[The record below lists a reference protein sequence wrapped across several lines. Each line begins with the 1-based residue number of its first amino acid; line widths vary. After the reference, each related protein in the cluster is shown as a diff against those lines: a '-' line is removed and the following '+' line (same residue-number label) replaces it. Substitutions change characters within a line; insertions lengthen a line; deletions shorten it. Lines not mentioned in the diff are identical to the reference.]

1 MKEIMPRVVIPD
13 DFPSILSGTE
23 ALNRLRQWAEVQI
36 YTEKASSE
44 EELQQRLQGAGVV
57 INIRAYS
64 KFNDPLFQVC
74 PDLKLISV
82 LGIGTD
88 NIDLAAASRAGIKV
102 CNTPGYSAVSVA
114 EHALT
119 LMLAAARKMPAHE
132 QELRAGRWTRLPMIQ
147 LHGKTLGIVGFGSI
161 GRQLASLAQGIGMQ
175 VRAWTLHPSME
186 RAAKSGIEFVEL
198 DQLLAQSDVISI
210 HIRASEETRG
220 LISREALAK
229 VKPSCI
235 LVNTARASIVDTP
248 AMIDCLRTG
257 KLAAAALDVFDQE
270 PLPPTDSL
278 LSLANV
284 VLSPHNAGMTPEA
297 VEKGNQMAVDNV
309 IAFLQGRTTNLVND

>member
-1 MKEIMPRVVIPD
+1 V
-13 DFPSILSGTE
+13 
-23 ALNRLRQWAEVQI
+23 A
-36 YTEKASSE
+36 
-44 EELQQRLQGAGVV
+44 

-64 KFNDPLFQVC
+64 KFNEPLFQAC

-88 NIDLAAASRAGIKV
+88 NIDLAAASRAGIQV

-114 EHALT
+114 EHTLS
-119 LMLAAARKMPAHE
+119 LMLAAARKIPGHE

-161 GRQLASLAQGIGMQ
+161 GRQLASLARGIGMQ
-175 VRAWTLHPSME
+175 VRAWTFHPTLE
-186 RAAKSGIEFVEL
+186 RAAQSGVEFVEL
-198 DQLLAQSDVISI
+198 ELLLAQSDVISI
-210 HIRASEETRG
+210 NIRASEKTRG
-220 LISREALAK
+220 LISREALGK

-248 AMIDCLRTG
+248 ALIDCLRTG

-270 PLPPTDSL
+270 PLPPTDPL
-278 LSLANV
+278 LSLPNV
-284 VLSPHNAGMTPEA
+284 ILSPHNSGMTPEA
-297 VEKGNQMAVDNV
+297 IEKGNQMVVDNV
-309 IAFLQGRTTNLVND
+309 IAFLQGRPINLVNN

>member
-1 MKEIMPRVVIPD
+1 MTVVVIPD

-23 ALNRLRQWAEVQI
+23 ALNRLRSWAEVRI
-36 YTEKASSE
+36 YTEKASSA
-44 EELQQRLQGAGVV
+44 EELRQRLKGASVA

-64 KFNDPLFQVC
+64 KFDDSLFQAC

-88 NIDLAAASRAGIKV
+88 NIDLAAASRAGVQV

-119 LMLAAARKMPAHE
+119 LMLASARKIPAHE

-147 LHGKTLGIVGFGSI
+147 LYGKTLGIVGLGSI
-161 GRQLASLAQGIGMQ
+161 GRQLAFLARGIGMQ
-175 VRAWTLHPSME
+175 VRAWTFHPSAE
-186 RAAKSGIEFVEL
+186 RAAQSGVEFVEL
-198 DQLLAQSDVISI
+198 DFLLAQSDVISI
-210 HIRASEETRG
+210 HIRASERTRG
-220 LISREALAK
+220 LISREALAR

-248 AMIDCLRTG
+248 ALIDCLRTG
-257 KLAAAALDVFDQE
+257 KLAAAALDVYDQE
-270 PLPPTDSL
+270 PLPPTDPL
-278 LSLANV
+278 LSLPNV
-284 VLSPHNAGMTPEA
+284 VLSPHNSGMTPEA
-297 VEKGNQMAVDNV
+297 IEKGNQMVVDNV
-309 IAFLQGRTTNLVND
+309 IAFLQGRPIHLVNEDR

>member
-1 MKEIMPRVVIPD
+1 MPRVVIPD

-23 ALNRLRQWAEVQI
+23 ALNQLRQLAEVQI
-36 YTEKASSE
+36 YTEKASSP
-44 EELQQRLQGAGVV
+44 EELRERLQGAEVV

-64 KFNDPLFQVC
+64 KFNESLLQAC

-88 NIDLAAASRAGIKV
+88 NIDLPAASRAGIKV

-114 EHALT
+114 EHTLT
-119 LMLAAARKMPAHE
+119 LMLAAARKIPAHD

-147 LHGKTLGIVGFGSI
+147 LHGKILGILGFGNI
-161 GRQLASLAQGIGMQ
+161 GRQLGLLAKGIGMK
-175 VRAWTLHPSME
+175 VWAWTLNPSPE
-186 RAAKSGIEFVEL
+186 RAAESGIQFVEF
-198 DQLLAQSDVISI
+198 DQLLSQSDVISI
-210 HIRASEETRG
+210 TIQASEKTRG

-235 LVNTARASIVDTP
+235 LVNTARASIVDTSTL
-248 AMIDCLRTG
+248 IEFLRTG
-257 KLAAAALDVFDQE
+257 KIAAAALDVYDQE
-270 PLPPTDSL
+270 PLPPTDPL

-297 VEKGNQMAVDNV
+297 IEKGNQMVVDNV
-309 IAFLQGRTTNLVND
+309 IAFLQGRLINLVDEDR